1 MVTGSDGFYPRTAC
15 ETIAAL
21 LLAMSLAFPAGGS
34 AQKAAS
40 RTQSSRQSAQPQA
53 DALAEAE
60 SLLQKQ
66 QYAEAE
72 QKLTGLVTETAKDR
86 AANASQAE
94 NPQAWFDL
102 GFAQSHLDKTTDA
115 VASYRKAVQLSPK
128 WFEANLNLGVA
139 LARLND
145 FPAATP
151 VLQHAVTLKPITGGN
166 KALSGAWLA
175 LAQVLE
181 KQLSQKPESAKNDA
195 AKTAA
200 AAYDKAQELDP
211 AQTSLTLDA
220 GRVLQAADDLPG
232 AEAHFRKSAETGDA
246 QAMVLLINLLT
257 QQKRYPEA
265 EVWLTKYV

>member
-1 MVTGSDGFYPRTAC
+1 MLVALPLFVISLPG
-15 ETIAAL
+15 TI
-21 LLAMSLAFPAGGS
+21 S
-34 AQKAAS
+34 AQKAPT
-40 RTQSSRQSAQPQA
+40 RTESSRQSAQPHA

-60 SLLQKQ
+60 TLLQKQ

-72 QKLTGLVTETAKDR
+72 QKLTGMVSDSAKD
-86 AANASQAE
+86 SQAE

-102 GFAQSHLDKTTDA
+102 GFAQSHLEKTKEA

-175 LAQVLE
+175 LGQVLE
-181 KQLSQKPESAKNDA
+181 KQVSEKPASEKNDTA
-195 AKTAA
+195 TAAA
-200 AAYDKAQELDP
+200 AAYDKALELDHG
-211 AQTSLTLDA
+211 AARSDA
-220 GRVLQAADDLPG
+220 
-232 AEAHFRKSAETGDA
+232 
-246 QAMVLLINLLT
+246 
-257 QQKRYPEA
+257 
-265 EVWLTKYV
+265 